1 MIFYHGSKLIIDS
14 PVAHGSNPNND
25 YGASFYTTLD
35 LDSAK
40 EWACKNDELGLV
52 NKYQIRK
59 SEFESLRILDLTNRE
74 EFNVLNWLA
83 ILMHYRDLDMRTKHL
98 YQSRLNWLERFYI
111 DVEQFDIIKGFRA
124 DDSYFAFPLAFL
136 LGQLSLERLQNVFML
151 GQLGVQYAF
160 NSKRAIK
167 LLKFVS
173 FENIETK
180 YIGKHY
186 QRIKKATEEYR
197 NILNTPINENETFIT
212 DLMKKYE

>member
-1 MIFYHGSKLIIDS
+1 MIFYHGSKLVIDK
-14 PVAHGSNPNND
+14 PIAHGSNPRND

-59 SEFESLRILDLTNRE
+59 TEFESLKTLDLTNKE
-74 EFNVLNWLA
+74 EFSVLNWLA
-83 ILMHYRDLDMRTKHL
+83 ILMHFRDLDSKTQHL
-98 YQSRLNWLERFYI
+98 YQSRLTWLERFYI
-111 DVEQFDIIKGFRA
+111 DVEQFDLIKGFRA

-136 LGQLSLERLQNVFML
+136 MGQLSLERLQKVFML

-160 NSKRAIK
+160 NSNRAIK
-167 LLKFVS
+167 LLKFAS
-173 FENIETK
+173 FENVEPK

-186 QRIKKATEEYR
+186 QRIKTATEEYR
-197 NILNTPINENETFIT
+197 NILNEPINEKETFIT